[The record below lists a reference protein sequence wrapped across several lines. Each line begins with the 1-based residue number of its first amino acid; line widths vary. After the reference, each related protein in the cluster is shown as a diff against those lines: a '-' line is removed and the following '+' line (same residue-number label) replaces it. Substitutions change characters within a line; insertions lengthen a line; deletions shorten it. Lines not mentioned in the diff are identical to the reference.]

1 MDKKIF
7 QRMGNELA
15 QTISEQFGT
24 KNIVELCQIADIS
37 VRYERWNPVTLG
49 EFDRKHSAIC
59 INLNAPI
66 APVDILAHE
75 LGHYFIFQK
84 NIKLSRAEE
93 EIVATTFAQY
103 FQSSTDY

>member
-7 QRMGNELA
+7 QRMGKELA

-37 VRYERWNPVTLG
+37 VRYEKWSPVTLG
-49 EFDRKHSAIC
+49 EFDRKNSAIC

-66 APVDILAHE
+66 VPSDILAHE
-75 LGHYFIFQK
+75 VGHYFIFQK

-93 EIVATTFAQY
+93 EIVASTFAEY
-103 FQSSTDY
+103 FQE